1 MLFMPHFCGAFIM
14 PKNNPYKVMRS
25 IDCEGGLFVCWEWL
39 KHKDKDG
46 YGRLRYQ
53 TKRMGAHQ
61 WSYLH
66 HVGLIPDGMFVCHS
80 CDNPSCCNPM
90 HLWLGTTQE
99 NTKDRDIKNRYK
111 PPFPKG
117 SLRPTKGRIRKRKK
131 GTYSVELRHKYIGT
145 FRTREEAEKAIQVAL
160 EDWQCHL
167 D

>member
-1 MLFMPHFCGAFIM
+1 MPI
-14 PKNNPYKVMRS
+14 NNPYKILSS
-25 IDCEGGLFVCWEWL
+25 IDSEGGLNSCWPWL

-66 HVGLIPDGMFVCHS
+66 HIGPIPNNMFVCHA

-90 HLWLGTTQE
+90 HLWIGTPQE

-117 SLRPTKGRIRKRKK
+117 SLRSTARGKIRKLKR
-131 GTYSVELRHKYIGT
+131 GTYQVELRHKYIGT
-145 FRTREEAEKAIQVAL
+145 FNSLEKAKEAIQRAL
-160 EDWQCHL
+160 FDRQHHL